1 MQINWSNGEYR
12 YKSLCEKCP
21 NRMLFSGPYFPA
33 FALNTGKQVAEKT
46 PCLDSFHAVNII
58 CWKLDDYDLKSLT
71 ILKKISLHDI
81 FSKVKHYFAI
91 EDKSYMWYNYIKTNK
106 RKGEGKIELN
116 TTDIWVQLRKS
127 IIGNSF
133 PIWFYL
139 IVWDVSIYFMEAKL
153 KWLSFTFMAFLFMRL
168 HKFYIN
174 YFPVKF
180 CQPFSCFKFCEY
192 SQIWESINLYQESL
206 NYLFFKEPLT
216 GSFFDNSNIS
226 NAFLNTSCVIL

>member
-1 MQINWSNGEYR
+1 MLKIRRLWSQIFN
-12 YKSLCEKCP
+12 
-21 NRMLFSGPYFPA
+21 
-33 FALNTGKQVAEKT
+33 
-46 PCLDSFHAVNII
+46 H
-58 CWKLDDYDLKSLT
+58 
-71 ILKKISLHDI
+71 LKKISLHDI
-81 FSKVKHYFAI
+81 FSKVRHYFAI

-206 NYLFFKEPLT
+206 NYFFIQRT
-216 GSFFDNSNIS
+216 FN
-226 NAFLNTSCVIL
+226 

>member
-1 MQINWSNGEYR
+1 MLKIRRLWSQIFN
-12 YKSLCEKCP
+12 
-21 NRMLFSGPYFPA
+21 
-33 FALNTGKQVAEKT
+33 
-46 PCLDSFHAVNII
+46 H
-58 CWKLDDYDLKSLT
+58 
-71 ILKKISLHDI
+71 LKKISLHDI
-81 FSKVKHYFAI
+81 FSKVRHYFAI

-153 KWLSFTFMAFLFMRL
+153 KWPSFTFMAFLFMRL
-168 HKFYIN
+168 HKSYIN

-206 NYLFFKEPLT
+206 NYLLFKEPLT

-226 NAFLNTSCVIL
+226 NVFLNTSCVIL